1 MDDAAVV
8 EYWRRAEEVDKLVKT
23 AISEAHRQA
32 MLRIA
37 QQWRALADQREQYNR
52 RFRATPARES

>member
-1 MDDAAVV
+1 MDDAAVL
-8 EYWRRAEEVDKLVKT
+8 EYRRRAEEVDKLAKA

-37 QQWRALADQREQYNR
+37 QQWRDLANQREQYNK
-52 RFRATPARES
+52 RFRAPPEGR